1 MKTLCLPWSAS
12 AAPRIQPPEGLL
24 SSTSL
29 MPRSLRFVYG
39 DAETPFAMVKVDRGK
54 LYGSRSIE
62 TLDAE
67 GQRCSLATL
76 ASDGR
81 TLIPNGGTAMAH
93 LSPAGEWLE
102 NDTLAAVDGEGH
114 PLAKQPSSF
123 EQPILLEETVD
134 EDHLLEHSI
143 RLTYALEPE
152 GGPSGEL
159 GAALAAGTI
168 FTFPFSWRGGFDTDP
183 AFLLQS
189 EEGGAWLLIGDPN
202 TIRLVGLEQAAAC
215 GPEEQE
221 EEPEAEMGAD
231 LDFTML

>member
-1 MKTLCLPWSAS
+1 
-12 AAPRIQPPEGLL
+12 
-24 SSTSL
+24 

-39 DAETPFAMVKVDRGK
+39 DAECPFAMVKVDRGK
-54 LYGSRSIE
+54 LYGSRSLE
-62 TLDAE
+62 TLDAD
-67 GQRCSLATL
+67 GHRCNLATL

-102 NDTLAAVDGEGH
+102 HDTLAAVDGEGH
-114 PLAKQPSSF
+114 PLAKYPSSF

-152 GGPSGEL
+152 GGLCG
-159 GAALAAGTI
+159 ALASALAEGAI

-189 EEGGAWLLIGDPN
+189 EEGSAWLLIGDPN

-215 GPEEQE
+215 GPEAE
-221 EEPEAEMGAD
+221 EEPEAEGETGAD
-231 LDFTML
+231 LDFSML

>member
-1 MKTLCLPWSAS
+1 
-12 AAPRIQPPEGLL
+12 
-24 SSTSL
+24 

-39 DAETPFAMVKVDRGK
+39 DVESPFAMVKVDRGK

-67 GQRCSLATL
+67 GQRCNLATL

-81 TLIPNGGTAMAH
+81 TLIPTGGTATAH
-93 LSPAGEWLE
+93 LSPTGEWLE
-102 NDTLAAVDGEGH
+102 NATLAALDGEGH
-114 PLAKQPSSF
+114 PLAKHPSSF
-123 EQPILLEETVD
+123 EQPILLKETVA

-152 GGPSGEL
+152 GGPNGDL
-159 GAALAAGTI
+159 AAALAAGTI

-183 AFLLQS
+183 AFLLQG

-202 TIRLVGLEQAAAC
+202 IIRLVGLEQAAAC
-215 GPEEQE
+215 GPEAE
-221 EEPEAEMGAD
+221 EEPEVEGETGTD
-231 LDFTML
+231 LDFTMF

>member
-1 MKTLCLPWSAS
+1 
-12 AAPRIQPPEGLL
+12 
-24 SSTSL
+24 

>member
-1 MKTLCLPWSAS
+1 
-12 AAPRIQPPEGLL
+12 
-24 SSTSL
+24 

-39 DAETPFAMVKVDRGK
+39 DAESPFAMVKVDRGK

>member
-1 MKTLCLPWSAS
+1 
-12 AAPRIQPPEGLL
+12 
-24 SSTSL
+24 

-39 DAETPFAMVKVDRGK
+39 DAESPFAMVKVDRGK

-62 TLDAE
+62 TLDGE

-81 TLIPNGGTAMAH
+81 TLVPNGGTAMAH

-102 NDTLAAVDGEGH
+102 NDSLAALDGEGH

-123 EQPILLEETVD
+123 EQPILLEDTVD

-152 GGPSGEL
+152 AGASGAL
-159 GAALAAGTI
+159 AAALAAGTI

-183 AFLLQS
+183 AFLLQG
-189 EEGGAWLLIGDPN
+189 EEGCAWLLIGDPN

-215 GPEEQE
+215 GPEAE
-221 EEPEAEMGAD
+221 EEPEAEGEPGVD

>member
-1 MKTLCLPWSAS
+1 
-12 AAPRIQPPEGLL
+12 
-24 SSTSL
+24 
-29 MPRSLRFVYG
+29 
-39 DAETPFAMVKVDRGK
+39 MVKVDRGK

>member
-1 MKTLCLPWSAS
+1 
-12 AAPRIQPPEGLL
+12 
-24 SSTSL
+24 

-39 DAETPFAMVKVDRGK
+39 DAESPFAMVKVDRGK

-159 GAALAAGTI
+159 GAALAAGAI